1 MIWHA
6 SWQTNSRQE
15 IKGLKWTLTVDFIDA
30 KMEENDKLTSPGKF
44 IVR

>member
-1 MIWHA
+1 MLADKPIPGRKSKVLSEH
-6 SWQTNSRQE
+6 
-15 IKGLKWTLTVDFIDA
+15 LDFIDA